1 MEHSHRKKFQIMFS
15 VEVTTVLSEIV
26 DEKSSDDTIMG

>member
-1 MEHSHRKKFQIMFS
+1 MQHSHRNKFQIMFS

-26 DEKSSDDTIMG
+26 DEEKFI

>member
-1 MEHSHRKKFQIMFS
+1 MQHSHRKKFQIMFS

-26 DEKSSDDTIMG
+26 DEEKFR